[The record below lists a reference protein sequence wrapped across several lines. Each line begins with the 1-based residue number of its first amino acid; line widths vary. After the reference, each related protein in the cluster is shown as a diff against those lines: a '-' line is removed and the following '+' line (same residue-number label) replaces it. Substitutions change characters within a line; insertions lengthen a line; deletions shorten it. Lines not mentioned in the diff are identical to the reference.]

1 MALLL
6 TRDDLRPLFVD
17 LEEHDGLIDAVAA
30 AYATAP
36 GKEAEGRPMLRA
48 QAGDGPRMAI
58 VASTAAPH
66 GIAVRAGPDPM
77 AEGVIR
83 SPEVMLLFDRERHLQ
98 AIMAGDD
105 FNLVRIASPTGAA
118 LRYLTPPDPRV
129 VGMIGSGF
137 EARAHLPLAY
147 KMFPTIQEVRVYSPN
162 QAHRETYAAEMRDR
176 LGIAVTAVPEGRAAV
191 SGADLVLGVAD
202 AKEPAFPADAV
213 KPGALVAAIA
223 RVQIPGA
230 LVSRSRLIVA
240 QVHLHVLGS
249 GRTHG
254 AQGGANAD
262 EWETTPAVGELADVI
277 QGRIKPRERSD
288 EIVLYRLIGLPGTDA
303 AILRWAY
310 DWAVANRVGTEIPI
324 GTSQR

>member
-6 TRDDLRPLFVD
+6 TREDLRPLFVD
-17 LEEHDGLIDAVAA
+17 LREHDRLIDAVVA

-36 GKEAEGRPMLRA
+36 GKEQEACPPLHA

-83 SPEVMLLFDRERHLQ
+83 SPEVMLLFDRERHLL

-118 LRYLTPPDPRV
+118 LRYLAPPNPRIAGV
-129 VGMIGSGF
+129 IGSGF
-137 EARAHLPLAY
+137 EARAHLRLAL
-147 KMFPTIQEVRVYSPN
+147 KMFPTIQEARVYSPTAAN
-162 QAHRETYAAEMRDR
+162 REAYAAEMRIR
-176 LGIAVTAVPEGRAAV
+176 LGIAVTAVADGRTAV
-191 SGADLVLGVAD
+191 EGADLVLAVAD

-213 KPGALVAAIA
+213 KPGALVATIA

-230 LVSRSRLIVA
+230 LVTRSRLFVA
-240 QVHLHVLGS
+240 QVHLHVLGT

-254 AQGGANAD
+254 AK
-262 EWETTPAVGELADVI
+262 PAPTRTS
-277 QGRIKPRERSD
+277 GRPPRPPAS
-288 EIVLYRLIGLPGTDA
+288 
-303 AILRWAY
+303 
-310 DWAVANRVGTEIPI
+310 
-324 GTSQR
+324 